1 MNHSG
6 HSFCSDFLLLYDR
19 TQMASLTKKIVR
31 GKPYYYLRECQR
43 VNGKPKVVST
53 IYLGSAES
61 IRERLLCP
69 QPAEVT
75 FQEFGGSAA
84 AFSIAQTLDVVATVD
99 RHVPKR
105 GHQGPSVGQ
114 YLLLAALNRCVAPTS
129 KAQIG
134 SWYAKT
140 VLRRLLPMTVQ
151 QLASQRFWDNM
162 ERVSTEQIAAI
173 EQDLAYNAVSRFGL
187 DLRCLLFDAT
197 NFFTFLDSFNL
208 RAKLPQRGHA
218 KQGHDNLR
226 LLGMAVMV
234 TADGDVPLL
243 HHTYAGN
250 QHDAVMFH
258 SVAEQLFARCRAFS
272 QEVDRITLV
281 FDKGNNS
288 EANLRLV
295 DQGPLHFVG
304 SLVPTHHPD
313 LLAIPR
319 PQMRRLDRS
328 QLPAVW
334 AYRTQKQVFGVN
346 RTVLVTFNQKL
357 FRAQQKT
364 LAREINKR
372 QRKLQKLHNKLQPLR
387 PEDRGKKPTVAGV
400 ENTVKEI
407 LRGRHMADLFIA
419 QVTQTRQ
426 GLPRLRFQ
434 FRQAAY
440 DKLSS
445 TLLGKTIL
453 FTDHGDDWS
462 DEQIVLAYRA
472 QHHVEAD
479 FRRLKNPYYLSF
491 RPTFHWTDQKL
502 RVHAFYCVLALMI
515 LNLLRR
521 QLAQSGIVL
530 SIVEMMNRLT
540 DIKEVTLLYPPT
552 QRAKQPLVRT
562 QLSKMN
568 QRQIKMVAIL
578 GIDQY
583 LPH

>member
-1 MNHSG
+1 MP
-6 HSFCSDFLLLYDR
+6 LYDL
-19 TQMASLTKKIVR
+19 TEMPSLTKKIIN
-31 GKPYYYLRECQR
+31 GKPYYYLRESQR

-53 IYLGSAES
+53 IYLGSLES
-61 IRERLLCP
+61 IQERLLNP
-69 QPAEVT
+69 KPAEVS

-84 AFSIAQTLDVVATVD
+84 TFAIAQTLDVVATVD

-129 KAQIG
+129 KTQIS
-134 SWYAKT
+134 SWYRKT
-140 VLRRLLPMTVQ
+140 VLSRLLPVTAK
-151 QLASQRFWDNM
+151 QLTSQRFWDNM
-162 ERVSTEQIAAI
+162 ERVSSEQIAAI
-173 EQDLAYNAVSRFGL
+173 EQDLARNAVTRFGL

-197 NFFTFLDSFNL
+197 NFFTFLDSFNS

-226 LLGMAVMV
+226 LLGLAVLV

-250 QHDAVMFH
+250 QHDSVMFQ
-258 SVAEQLFARCRAFS
+258 SVAEQLFARCRALS
-272 QEVDRITLV
+272 EDVEQITLV

-288 EANLRLV
+288 EANLGLV
-295 DQGPLHFVG
+295 EQGPLHFVG
-304 SLVPTHHPD
+304 SLVPTQHPE

-319 PQMRRLDRS
+319 EQMRRLDRS

-334 AYRTQKQVFGVN
+334 AYRTEKTVFGVN
-346 RTVLVTFNQKL
+346 RTVLLTFNQKL
-357 FRAQQKT
+357 FNAQKKT
-364 LAREINKR
+364 LTREINKR
-372 QRKLQKLHNKLQPLR
+372 RRKLEKLHDKLQRIRL
-387 PEDRGKKPTVAGV
+387 EDRGKKPTVAGV
-400 ENTVKEI
+400 EKTLKQI
-407 LRGRHMADLFIA
+407 LRGRHMADLFSA
-419 QVTQTRQ
+419 QVIKTQQ

-434 FRQAAY
+434 FRDAAY
-440 DKLSS
+440 QQLSS

-453 FTDHGDDWS
+453 FTDHGQDWT

-479 FRRLKNPYYLSF
+479 FRRLKDPRYLSF

-521 QLAQSGIVL
+521 QLAKSGIVL
-530 SIVEMMNRLT
+530 SIVEMMSRLT
-540 DIKEVTLLYPPT
+540 EIKEVTLLYPPP
-552 QRAKQPLVRT
+552 QRSKQSLVRT
-562 QLSKMN
+562 QLSGTTK
-568 QRQIKMVAIL
+568 QQKKIISLL
-578 GIDQY
+578 GLDRY
-583 LPH
+583 LSN